1 MHRFTSVAEQPH
13 LEECP
18 GKLRGHC
25 DPLSSETPAT
35 SQPCFTDARLRNVTD
50 QVQDLKK
57 NTEQFTEMRKNLRSM
72 MDTMQEKILC
82 QDKRIKEL
90 ACENAKLRSQL
101 DTTTLSL
108 TMLTDRIIKL
118 PDREEQQMLITKRVE
133 ELQITL
139 TMMMLHINLSQNRKI
154 EGQACDIA
162 KLKSQVEKPN
172 SCLAIGKGPS
182 SHTQLHREEFPSTTG
197 YSTQNYPTSE
207 PSNVDGKLMQVMK
220 SVEELQRTTSMM
232 KVHISELELQLQA
245 SLASTHT
252 GSFLWRIP
260 EVARRKRD
268 AFDGRITSIYSP
280 PFYSGQNGYKM
291 CIRAYLNGDGIGF
304 NTHLSVFFVLM
315 RGEYDPLL
323 KWPFESK
330 VSLILVDQNLRQ
342 HIVQTF
348 KPSPESSSF
357 QKPRSDMNV
366 ASGCPQF
373 AKLSVLE
380 EGNYVKDDVMFL
392 KCIVDTAKSPTRNMR
407 DIVQSNS

>member
-1 MHRFTSVAEQPH
+1 
-13 LEECP
+13 
-18 GKLRGHC
+18 
-25 DPLSSETPAT
+25 
-35 SQPCFTDARLRNVTD
+35 
-50 QVQDLKK
+50 
-57 NTEQFTEMRKNLRSM
+57 
-72 MDTMQEKILC
+72 MDTLKTEKEDDGMTGMKTLLQEMQ
-82 QDKRIKEL
+82 RTV
-90 ACENAKLRSQL
+90 S
-101 DTTTLSL
+101 
-108 TMLTDRIIKL
+108 
-118 PDREEQQMLITKRVE
+118 
-133 ELQITL
+133 
-139 TMMMLHINLSQNRKI
+139 SQNRKI
-154 EGQACDIA
+154 EGQARDIA
-162 KLKSQVEKPN
+162 KLTSQLEEQKSSSV
-172 SCLAIGKGPS
+172 AVVKGPS
-182 SHTQLHREEFPSTTG
+182 SHTRLHREEYPSTTG
-197 YSTQNYPTSE
+197 
-207 PSNVDGKLMQVMK
+207 SNVDGKLIQVMK

-357 QKPRSDMNV
+357 QKPQSDANV

-392 KCIVDTAKSPTRNMR
+392 KCIVDTARIIHP
-407 DIVQSNS
+407 

>member
-1 MHRFTSVAEQPH
+1 MRGRSHIATYIRSNCCDLYYYHNHDNCTHISQVVRQTTEEQVDGQSGKPH
-13 LEECP
+13 LFNP
-18 GKLRGHC
+18 KTTFDHFQQL
-25 DPLSSETPAT
+25 TT
-35 SQPCFTDARLRNVTD
+35 
-50 QVQDLKK
+50 K
-57 NTEQFTEMRKNLRSM
+57 TEQLASEQATFRT
-72 MDTMQEKILC
+72 DFQEL
-82 QDKRIKEL
+82 KEIT
-90 ACENAKLRSQL
+90 SDQF
-101 DTTTLSL
+101 TTLKTKVERVKTTVDTL
-108 TMLTDRIIKL
+108 KTAKKDDGIIGMKTL
-118 PDREEQQMLITKRVE
+118 
-133 ELQITL
+133 LQEMQRTVS
-139 TMMMLHINLSQNRKI
+139 SQNRKI
-154 EGQACDIA
+154 EGQARDIA
-162 KLKSQVEKPN
+162 KLTSQLEEVKS
-172 SCLAIGKGPS
+172 SSLAVVKGPS
-182 SHTQLHREEFPSTTG
+182 SHTRFHREGYPSTTG
-197 YSTQNYPTSE
+197 YSTQNYPISE

-280 PFYSGQNGYKM
+280 PFYSGRNGYKM

-330 VSLILVDQNLRQ
+330 VSLILVDQNLHQ

-348 KPSPESSSF
+348 KPSSESSSF

-373 AKLSVLE
+373 VKLSVLE

-392 KCIVDTAKSPTRNMR
+392 KCIVDTAKITHP
-407 DIVQSNS
+407 

>member
-1 MHRFTSVAEQPH
+1 MSNPTTTFDHFQQLAKKTDLLASEQATLSADFQELKDSSVTI
-13 LEECP
+13 
-18 GKLRGHC
+18 
-25 DPLSSETPAT
+25 D
-35 SQPCFTDARLRNVTD
+35 
-50 QVQDLKK
+50 
-57 NTEQFTEMRKNLRSM
+57 QFTELDKKVGRVKKSVDILKTAKEDDGITGMKTLLQE
-72 MDTMQEKILC
+72 MQ
-82 QDKRIKEL
+82 RTV
-90 ACENAKLRSQL
+90 S
-101 DTTTLSL
+101 
-108 TMLTDRIIKL
+108 
-118 PDREEQQMLITKRVE
+118 
-133 ELQITL
+133 
-139 TMMMLHINLSQNRKI
+139 SQNRKI
-154 EGQACDIA
+154 EGQARDIA
-162 KLKSQVEKPN
+162 KLTSQLEEQKT
-172 SCLAIGKGPS
+172 SSLAVVKGPS
-182 SHTQLHREEFPSTTG
+182 SHTRLHREEYPSTTG

-207 PSNVDGKLMQVMK
+207 PSNVDGKIMQVMK

-280 PFYSGQNGYKM
+280 PFYSGRNGYKM

-392 KCIVDTAKSPTRNMR
+392 KCIVDTAKITHP
-407 DIVQSNS
+407 